1 MQNPPPPHAY
11 SSMVIPWIV
20 PRVPPCIEN
29 WIRAKSQRRSYK
41 ARDVLLNETQPYD
54 RLFFISSGVV
64 AQGVVD
70 ASLYTKP
77 LAINLFT
84 GGRLMGTLNIITAVP
99 SPRKLI
105 ALTDVE
111 VYICSHRLVREE
123 LLTDLDLT
131 LALMGFR
138 PKASSSAWKCFF
150 RWSPKNALRFSFR
163 CSFFPTVRL
172 TSMAAYA
179 AKTARL
185 LWEKHTP
192 NFLTRC
198 LVRLCARCCT
208 FPKVPLTACSAT
220 GHTLRALCGMQ
231 KAICGL
237 TSKGLRTHSN
247 GYGSIDV
254 AK

>member
-1 MQNPPPPHAY
+1 MHPPPPPHAY

-131 LALMGFR
+131 LALMGYCELSAKSELIGMEVLFSMEPQKR
-138 PKASSSAWKCFF
+138 LEILFSVLLLSDGTVDLNGRICGENRSTALGETYAKLPYTLPREAMRSVLYLSKSSFDRLLCD
-150 RWSPKNALRFSFR
+150 WSHSKGFVRDAEGDMWVDVERLTNALKWIR
-163 CSFFPTVRL
+163 
-172 TSMAAYA
+172 
-179 AKTARL
+179 
-185 LWEKHTP
+185 EH
-192 NFLTRC
+192 
-198 LVRLCARCCT
+198 
-208 FPKVPLTACSAT
+208 
-220 GHTLRALCGMQ
+220 
-231 KAICGL
+231 
-237 TSKGLRTHSN
+237 
-247 GYGSIDV
+247 
-254 AK
+254 